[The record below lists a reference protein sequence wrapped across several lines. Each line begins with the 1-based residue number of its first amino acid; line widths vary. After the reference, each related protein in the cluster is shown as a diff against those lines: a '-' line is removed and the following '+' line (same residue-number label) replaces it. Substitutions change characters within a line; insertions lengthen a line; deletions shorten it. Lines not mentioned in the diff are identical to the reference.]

1 MNNLEWYVT
10 EEGFTAKEKPFTYN
24 VYHSRDSVVLEIWK
38 GSSLRVLHRYVTED
52 AACLFAERH
61 SFEQHENRVDDIQSV
76 IGIIIITICCIALYS
91 CQ

>member
-38 GSSLRVLHRYVTED
+38 GSSLRILHRYVTED
-52 AACLFAERH
+52 AACIFAERH
-61 SFEQHENRVDDIQSV
+61 SNEQHENRVDNIQSV
-76 IGIIIITICCIALYS
+76 IGIFIITICCIMLYS
-91 CQ
+91 CS